1 MLHIPYTVSV
11 QGGSLVRVACI
22 VEHQWMDA
30 CEHPATTSW
39 VTLIVP
45 TIMTQVVTAKQHFLP
60 RVRSTTV
67 LRISIT
73 ERILIPAQ
81 EYWMFTLFQWFIQ
94 HLWQP
99 PYIARGT
106 RWLNAYT
113 DSSNTLDSY
122 HVIRYQLPNYSNAC
136 ITSLDGVTG

>member
-1 MLHIPYTVSV
+1 MLHIPCTVSV

-30 CEHPATTSW
+30 CEHPATTW

-45 TIMTQVVTAKQHFLP
+45 TIMTQVVTAKQYSSRPLYC
-60 RVRSTTV
+60 VTV
-67 LRISIT
+67 VRISIT

-81 EYWMFTLFQWFIQ
+81 EYWMFTLLQWFIQ

-99 PYIARGT
+99 PYIVRGT

-113 DSSNTLDSY
+113 DSSNTLDGY
-122 HVIRYQLPNYSNAC
+122 HV
-136 ITSLDGVTG
+136 